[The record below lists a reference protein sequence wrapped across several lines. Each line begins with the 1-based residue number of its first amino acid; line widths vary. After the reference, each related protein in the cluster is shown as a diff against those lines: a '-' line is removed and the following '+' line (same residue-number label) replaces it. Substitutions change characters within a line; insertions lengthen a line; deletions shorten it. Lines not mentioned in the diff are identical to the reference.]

1 MKHTRLT
8 HKRIRHLTAPIR
20 LGGSGH
26 THRHAP
32 QAPWI
37 IFWLLLIGMLH

>member
-1 MKHTRLT
+1 MKRARQSSKKTR
-8 HKRIRHLTAPIR
+8 RLTAPAR
-20 LGGSGH
+20 LRGPAH